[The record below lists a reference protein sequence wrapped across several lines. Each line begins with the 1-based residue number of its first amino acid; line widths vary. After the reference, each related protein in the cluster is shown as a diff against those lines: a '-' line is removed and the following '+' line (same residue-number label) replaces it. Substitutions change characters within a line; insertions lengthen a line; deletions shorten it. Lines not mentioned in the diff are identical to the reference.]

1 MRSLTTLVLRNAS
14 GFVIS
19 STLWVASNNIWPP
32 PGVGEIDEGFDLS
45 LRDEPTLTTEE
56 ERRESGE
63 ETSRSPI
70 RPPLENYAP
79 GGHSLLPIRPAIS
92 PSSHL

>member
-1 MRSLTTLVLRNAS
+1 MPHASPRLDRQLQVRLLTTLVLRNAS

-63 ETSRSPI
+63 EKKLDET
-70 RPPLENYAP
+70 PPPVTLIY
-79 GGHSLLPIRPAIS
+79 
-92 PSSHL
+92 